1 MYFIQR
7 LIHQILYN
15 SHLFSLYITIPE
27 IYSHQNSVLENET
40 IHPQECSK
48 LNII

>member
-15 SHLFSLYITIPE
+15 SHLFPIYITIPE
-27 IYSHQNSVLENET
+27 IYSHKNSELENEN
-40 IHPQECSK
+40 IHPQECSR